1 MGHDEDMSGKDRN
14 IEGWPDIVYSA
25 MLVSLIMV
33 MVGGA
38 VGSAL
43 RFLVGLMMPTSPG
56 NFPVAT
62 LIINLAGSAI
72 LGAVSMLSARY
83 DLVSKDMALLLGTGL
98 CGGFTTFSTFSV
110 ELMMLVDV
118 DRYVVAALY
127 LVAST
132 VGGITAAFAG
142 AAIARMAAS

>member
-1 MGHDEDMSGKDRN
+1 
-14 IEGWPDIVYSA
+14 

-43 RFLVGLMMPTSPG
+43 RFLVGLMIPASPG
-56 NFPVAT
+56 AFPVAT
-62 LIINLAGSAI
+62 LIINLVGSAV
-72 LGAVSMLSARY
+72 LGAISMLSVRY
-83 DLVSKDMALLLGTGL
+83 DLISKDMALLLGTGL

-118 DRYVVAALY
+118 ERYVVATIY
-127 LVAST
+127 LATST
-132 VGGITAAFAG
+132 VGGIVAAFAG
-142 AAIARMAAS
+142 AAVARMAAS

>member
-1 MGHDEDMSGKDRN
+1 
-14 IEGWPDIVYSA
+14 

-43 RFLVGLMMPTSPG
+43 RFLVGLMIPASPG
-56 NFPVAT
+56 AFPVAT
-62 LIINLAGSAI
+62 LIINLVGSAV
-72 LGAVSMLSARY
+72 LGAISMLSVRY
-83 DLVSKDMALLLGTGL
+83 DLISKDMALLLGTGL

-118 DRYVVAALY
+118 ERYVAATIY
-127 LVAST
+127 LATST
-132 VGGITAAFAG
+132 VGGIAAAFAG
-142 AAIARMAAS
+142 AAVARMAAS

>member
-1 MGHDEDMSGKDRN
+1 
-14 IEGWPDIVYSA
+14 

-43 RFLVGLMMPTSPG
+43 RFLVGLMIPASPG
-56 NFPVAT
+56 TFPVAT
-62 LIINLAGSAI
+62 LIINLVGSAV
-72 LGAVSMLSARY
+72 LGAISMLSVRY
-83 DLVSKDMALLLGTGL
+83 DLISKDMALLLGTGL

-118 DRYVVAALY
+118 ERYVVATIY
-127 LVAST
+127 LATST
-132 VGGITAAFAG
+132 VGGIAAAFAG
-142 AAIARMAAS
+142 AAVARMAAS